1 MLVRCVAVGCD
12 HAGIALK
19 KIVSETLNERAIEI
33 LDLGTDGLESVD
45 YPDFGYSVA
54 RAVADGGADRGVLMC
69 GSGIGISIAANRHP
83 KIRAAL
89 VHDKYSAQ
97 LCREHNDA
105 NVLCFG
111 GRVITPEIAKSCLEV
126 FLDTEFSTGERHER
140 RVRKLCSPVY
150 DAFEQ

>member
-19 KIVSETLNERAIEI
+19 KIVSETLKERAIQI
-33 LDLGTDGLESVD
+33 LDLGTDGPESVD

-54 RAVADGGADRGVLMC
+54 KAVAGGEADRGVLMC

-89 VHDKYSAQ
+89 VHDKHSAQ

-111 GRVITPEIAKSCLEV
+111 GRVITPEIAKNCLEV

-150 DAFEQ
+150 DVFEQ